1 MQKVVLFAFRDDP
14 MCFIHLLLTVLDMKA
29 KGLQAGIVLE
39 GAATT
44 LITVLAQQD
53 HPLHQ
58 LYRTVRE
65 QNLFFGAC
73 KACSAKMGVLEAVRA
88 EGLPLLDDMSGH
100 PGMGGYMERGYTV
113 LTF

>member
-1 MQKVVLFAFRDDP
+1 MQKAVLFAFRDDP
-14 MCFIHLLLTVLDMKA
+14 MCFIHVLLTALDMRE
-29 KGLQAGIVLE
+29 KGMEAGIVLE

-44 LITVLAQQD
+44 LVEQLAGAG

-58 LYRTVRE
+58 LYAKAKS
-65 QNLFFGAC
+65 QGLFFGAC
-73 KACSAKMGVLEAVRA
+73 RACSAKLGPLPAIKA

-100 PGMGGYMERGYTV
+100 PSMAAYMARGYAV